1 MKREKSQGGMCLPRA
16 QSPTMGTR
24 GFATQQ
30 ESALYASPVQKTW
43 LKDKKVSFMSTL
55 TQDVRGAAGGLEENK
70 PDQNYTFI
78 HKQAQGAMAVTLLMN
93 KIVQNLAHEVTATL
107 SNFSKDRG
115 ATSKLPTE
123 NILGRLTPWL
133 CLV

>member
-1 MKREKSQGGMCLPRA
+1 
-16 QSPTMGTR
+16 MGTR

-30 ESALYASPVQKTW
+30 EPALYASPVQKTW

-93 KIVQNLAHEVTATL
+93 KIVQNLAKHSSWGHSYTLQLFQRQGCCIQTAHGKRPWKTDSL
-107 SNFSKDRG
+107 ALFSQYRSNPSGQAFAMS
-115 ATSKLPTE
+115 
-123 NILGRLTPWL
+123 
-133 CLV
+133 